1 MKKRWDGK
9 FLYYFGG
16 IILSL
21 FLCVGLVHMI
31 TGGESRDEKTELA
44 ESSQEKKSGEQ
55 PGEKEKENQKEKET
69 DGKADKTVIRVLL
82 RTNGYAGE
90 VHPNVSLSAA
100 GGLTLEGTKEKRETK
115 EGESVTIAP
124 DDTLFQGGT
133 IRVRPKKE
141 GEKIT
146 ISSLKRGSGIPS
158 YRGELELYQTA
169 QGIAVINELPLES
182 YLYAVVPSEMPA
194 SYEEEALKAQAVC
207 ARSYAYCHMEGQAY
221 PEYRANVDD
230 STAY

>member
-133 IRVRPKKE
+133 IRVRKDHNFQSEAGLWNSVLP
-141 GEKIT
+141 GRAGALSDGAGNCGNQRTAVGIV
-146 ISSLKRGSGIPS
+146 SLCRGAE
-158 YRGELELYQTA
+158 RD
-169 QGIAVINELPLES
+169 
-182 YLYAVVPSEMPA
+182 A
-194 SYEEEALKAQAVC
+194 SFL
-207 ARSYAYCHMEGQAY
+207 
-221 PEYRANVDD
+221 
-230 STAY
+230 

>member
-82 RTNGYAGE
+82 RRGTSQCFAFGGRRTHFGGDKGKAGDK
-90 VHPNVSLSAA
+90 
-100 GGLTLEGTKEKRETK
+100 GR
-115 EGESVTIAP
+115 
-124 DDTLFQGGT
+124 
-133 IRVRPKKE
+133 
-141 GEKIT
+141 
-146 ISSLKRGSGIPS
+146 
-158 YRGELELYQTA
+158 
-169 QGIAVINELPLES
+169 
-182 YLYAVVPSEMPA
+182 
-194 SYEEEALKAQAVC
+194 
-207 ARSYAYCHMEGQAY
+207 
-221 PEYRANVDD
+221 
-230 STAY
+230 

>member
-69 DGKADKTVIRVLL
+69 DGKADCDPGAPSDERLCWRGTSQCFAFGGR
-82 RTNGYAGE
+82 RTHFGGDKGKAGDK
-90 VHPNVSLSAA
+90 
-100 GGLTLEGTKEKRETK
+100 GR
-115 EGESVTIAP
+115 
-124 DDTLFQGGT
+124 
-133 IRVRPKKE
+133 
-141 GEKIT
+141 
-146 ISSLKRGSGIPS
+146 
-158 YRGELELYQTA
+158 
-169 QGIAVINELPLES
+169 
-182 YLYAVVPSEMPA
+182 
-194 SYEEEALKAQAVC
+194 
-207 ARSYAYCHMEGQAY
+207 
-221 PEYRANVDD
+221 
-230 STAY
+230 

>member
-82 RTNGYAGE
+82 RTVMLERYIPMFRFRRQEDSLWRGQRKSGRQRK
-90 VHPNVSLSAA
+90 VSL
-100 GGLTLEGTKEKRETK
+100 
-115 EGESVTIAP
+115 
-124 DDTLFQGGT
+124 
-133 IRVRPKKE
+133 
-141 GEKIT
+141 
-146 ISSLKRGSGIPS
+146 
-158 YRGELELYQTA
+158 
-169 QGIAVINELPLES
+169 
-182 YLYAVVPSEMPA
+182 
-194 SYEEEALKAQAVC
+194 
-207 ARSYAYCHMEGQAY
+207 
-221 PEYRANVDD
+221 
-230 STAY
+230 

>member
-158 YRGELELYQTA
+158 YRRREL
-169 QGIAVINELPLES
+169 
-182 YLYAVVPSEMPA
+182 
-194 SYEEEALKAQAVC
+194 
-207 ARSYAYCHMEGQAY
+207 R
-221 PEYRANVDD
+221 
-230 STAY
+230 

>member
-1 MKKRWDGK
+1 
-9 FLYYFGG
+9 
-16 IILSL
+16 
-21 FLCVGLVHMI
+21 MI

-146 ISSLKRGSGIPS
+146 ISSLKRALEFRLTGESWSSIRRRRNCGNQRTAVGIVS
-158 YRGELELYQTA
+158 LCRGAERD
-169 QGIAVINELPLES
+169 
-182 YLYAVVPSEMPA
+182 A
-194 SYEEEALKAQAVC
+194 SFL
-207 ARSYAYCHMEGQAY
+207 
-221 PEYRANVDD
+221 
-230 STAY
+230 